1 MIFCSSR
8 ERNLKTPKPI
18 KMRTD
23 LLDFLKF
30 KSKLYSN
37 IILTKLLSLSI
48 YVFVVVLLNFNWHIL
63 IFFRLYIQK
72 SPLCIA
78 ICWQYSPGIKSR
90 KYNNLFHS
98 SYSYA
103 YKKSTSAITTSRFTN
118 RTKKPVN
125 LTELKGYEFTIFVFF
140 IVNNWQ
146 LFTTRQMFSLTITR
160 SRNQVQKSHRSI
172 I

>member
-72 SPLCIA
+72 SLLCIA

-90 KYNNLFHS
+90 KYNNLFIRVQ
-98 SYSYA
+98 
-103 YKKSTSAITTSRFTN
+103 KKYVCNTTSRFTN
-118 RTKKPVN
+118 RTQKPVN

-140 IVNNWQ
+140 IVNNWK

-160 SRNQVQKSHRSI
+160 SRNQLQKSHRSI